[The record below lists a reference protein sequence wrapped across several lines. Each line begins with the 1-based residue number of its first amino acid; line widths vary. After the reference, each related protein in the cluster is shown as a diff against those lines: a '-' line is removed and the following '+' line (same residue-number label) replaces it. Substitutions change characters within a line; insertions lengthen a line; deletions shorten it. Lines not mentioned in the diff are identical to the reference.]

1 MSSGNKTPPVGTL
14 HGELR
19 RRGGLARAAGTWV
32 RRVPFTLAVIVLTL
46 VVRFGFGSPLGNL
59 HTSVSEPWGFQSR
72 DLLDGQWWSIVTTMF
87 LSANPGALL
96 AAIVVLAGVLG
107 LAETTMRTWRTAV
120 LFFSTQL
127 VAVVLF
133 ALTVEV
139 GVAADMEWL
148 TGMSHASLLGPFAA
162 AVGTLMAASR
172 MISVMWRRRVRA
184 LTMAAA
190 VMLSLYVG
198 HAQNL
203 VILLGAVVG
212 LVLGMAV
219 VPAPGRSIIARSTSR
234 EVRTNL
240 AIVVAVF
247 AMGPLIA
254 ALVHAPVGPLAV
266 LRNLILNP
274 VPTLTQIQGSCT
286 AAERGCQALAH
297 GSGLLGPG
305 GHLLALMPVLLLL
318 VCAEGLRRGNR
329 FALWTAVYLHLVIG
343 VVSGIYLQV
352 FAGFGLPVQ
361 HGHRVIS
368 FDASLWEVLP
378 VVLVPFLIAALL
390 VVFRRHFHIDPDPAL
405 RRRAFLLLPLL
416 LGVFVALYAAAW
428 VAEGNANG
436 QYGLIALVASLPRI
450 LLPYPFP
457 FSYGAAVYPHGFFS
471 MLLFSVGGAVLWL
484 ASLLSVL
491 ALVLSRRVMDGSPGS
506 DKAKAARLVRRG
518 GDSLSWMTQW
528 PNNDYWF
535 NATGSVAIAYQEHYG
550 VAVTVGGPIGERDH
564 FESALDEFLDHC
576 GQESLT
582 PCLYSLTDELWTP
595 LRERGFRRVAVASET
610 LLDIQSMEFKGKD
623 WQNVRTA
630 LNKAAKLH
638 ITAQWSRYSELPTGM
653 RTQIH
658 EISEEWVS
666 GRALPEMGFT
676 LGGVNELKDDAVVLC
691 LAVDEGGRIHG
702 VTSWLPVY
710 SNGDIVSWTLDFMR
724 RNTDAFNGVMEFLIA
739 EAVLHFK
746 DQVSTISLSGSPL
759 STNPDTEAAADA
771 DADADGAAWGAA
783 REAGGPREQE
793 PLHPFATLE
802 DSSMERIL
810 GLLAR
815 TLEPVYGF
823 ASLAHFKSRFQP
835 RHRTLYMMYQDALS
849 LPAIGRAVGEAYM
862 PNVSVRQL
870 ARLLRKS

>member
-1 MSSGNKTPPVGTL
+1 MSTADQAPTGALPRDP
-14 HGELR
+14 R
-19 RRGGLARAAGTWV
+19 RRDTLARALAAGAWV
-32 RRVPFTLAVIVLTL
+32 RRVPFTLAIIVGTI
-46 VVRFGFGSPLGNL
+46 VVRFASGSPLGNL
-59 HTSVSEPWGFQSR
+59 HAAASDPWGFQSH
-72 DLLDGQWWSIVTTMF
+72 DLLDGQWWSIFTTVF

-96 AAIVVLAGVLG
+96 AAVVVLAGVLG
-107 LAETTMRTWRTAV
+107 LAETTMGTRRTAV
-120 LFFSTQL
+120 VFFATQV

-133 ALTVEV
+133 ALTVEI
-139 GVAADMEWL
+139 GVAVHLEWL
-148 TGMSHASLLGPFAA
+148 AGMSQASLLGPFAA

-172 MISVMWRRRVRA
+172 LISMMWRRRVRA
-184 LTMAAA
+184 LTIAAA
-190 VMLSLYVG
+190 LMLSLYVG

-212 LVLGMAV
+212 LVMGMALL
-219 VPAPGRSIIARSTSR
+219 PAPRVSIIARSTSR

-247 AMGPLIA
+247 AMGPLITI
-254 ALVHAPVGPLAV
+254 LVHAPVGPLAV
-266 LRNLILNP
+266 MRNLIVNP
-274 VPTLTQIQGSCT
+274 VPTLAQIQGSCT
-286 AAERGCQALAH
+286 AAERGCHTLTH
-297 GSGLLGPG
+297 GSGMLGPG
-305 GHLLALMPVLLLL
+305 GHLLALMPLLLLL

-352 FAGFGLPVQ
+352 FAGFGMPLQ
-361 HGHRVIS
+361 RGRRIIS

-390 VVFRRHFHIDPDPAL
+390 VVFRRHFRIDPDPAL
-405 RRRAFLLLPLL
+405 RRRAFVLLPLL
-416 LGVFVALYAAAW
+416 LGAFVVLYAVAW

-436 QYGLIALVASLPRI
+436 EYGLLALVASLPKI

-471 MLLFSVGGAVLWL
+471 TLLFSVGGAVFWL

-491 ALVLSRRVMDGSPGS
+491 ALVLSRRVLEGAPGSS
-506 DKAKAARLVRRG
+506 DKARAAVLVRRG

-528 PNNDYWF
+528 ANNDYWF
-535 NATGSVAIAYQEHYG
+535 NAAGTVAIAYQEHFG
-550 VAVTVGGPIGERDH
+550 VAVTVGGPIGEKDH
-564 FESALDEFLDHC
+564 YEAALDEFLQHC
-576 GQESLT
+576 AQESLT
-582 PCLYSLTDELWTP
+582 PCLYSVTDELWAP
-595 LRERGFRRVAVASET
+595 LRERGFRRVSVASET

-630 LNKAAKLH
+630 MNKAAKLK
-638 ITAQWSRYSELPTGM
+638 ITPLWKRYSELPTGM

-676 LGGVNELKDDAVVLC
+676 LGGVNELKDDAVMLC
-691 LAVDEGGRIHG
+691 LAVEENGRIHG

-710 SNGDIVSWTLDFMR
+710 SHGEVVSWTLDFMR
-724 RNTDAFNGVMEFLIA
+724 RNTDAFNGVMEYLIA
-739 EAVLHFK
+739 EAVLFFK
-746 DQVSTISLSGSPL
+746 DHVAAISLSGSPL
-759 STNPDTEAAADA
+759 STNPDVEGDGGEASEES
-771 DADADGAAWGAA
+771 GAQAH
-783 REAGGPREQE
+783 EQE
-793 PLHPFATLE
+793 PLHPFASLE

-823 ASLAHFKSRFQP
+823 ASLAHFKSRFKP
-835 RHRTLYMMYQDALS
+835 RHRTLYMMYEDALS